1 MKQPADAVEAE
12 VGDVLRDR
20 IAIAQPLFD
29 RLEVPVAE
37 LVPSEC
43 VTGVDG
49 VLEDEVFDAIGDV
62 LRRRGQPGEDPA
74 VLEVP
79 ASLQCSGRFTRWR
92 AGRAEHESCRVP
104 QLVAEAAIA
113 LDAALV

>member
-1 MKQPADAVEAE
+1 
-12 VGDVLRDR
+12 
-20 IAIAQPLFD
+20 
-29 RLEVPVAE
+29 AE

-113 LDAALV
+113 LDTALVEADVLARHRDRGCPCAQRVRAVLRKEVARV